1 MEVNTELHYEYR
13 FLHGNLLITI
23 VKKKG
28 MNNIFQKNKITIC
41 AMYPNHFYKNG
52 LLS

>member
-28 MNNIFQKNKITIC
+28 IHKRF
-41 AMYPNHFYKNG
+41 PVDYKVKK
-52 LLS
+52 SHI